1 MKIVNCKFNRIPKIS
16 SRNKKANSTKHK
28 GEPARHLSVK
38 RKRYAPLSKIER
50 ELSRKLE
57 EDRHNTELLSIV
69 SSSLSTRFVLSVN
82 AAIDNCICDAAHLL
96 VDRPER
102 LRADA
107 CRLEVREERV
117 KALRRYSMHAVVR
130 RDRRAAVQ
138 INGRLTGLQYFRRRT
153 GDHLVPEAPQTGDQA
168 RNAAFHE
175 PAHEQ
180 GCVLQGLVRALALK
194 HRHRVAGI
202 PDDDHTRAILL
213 WP

>member
-1 MKIVNCKFNRIPKIS
+1 M
-16 SRNKKANSTKHK
+16 A
-28 GEPARHLSVK
+28 
-38 RKRYAPLSKIER
+38 
-50 ELSRKLE
+50 
-57 EDRHNTELLSIV
+57 
-69 SSSLSTRFVLSVN
+69 SSSLSTRFVFSFK
-82 AAIDNCICDAAHLL
+82 AAIDNRVCDAAHLL
-96 VDRPER
+96 VDRTKR

-107 CRLEVREERV
+107 CRLEAREERV
-117 KALRRYSMHAVVR
+117 KAIRRYSVHAVVR
-130 RDRRAAVQ
+130 QDRRPAVQ

-213 WP
+213 WPQRQLVSDVDED